1 MNISNLWA
9 SSLFCFAVFAVIWA
23 LGDIIAVKSKGYIS
37 GIVVGAAVYL
47 FGFISGIIP
56 RDIIGP
62 DGASLGSAIA
72 NSTMSTAVSA
82 WAMALLITNL
92 GTIIDMDQLI
102 KEWKTVVVA
111 LCALVGIAAISFT
124 ASTALFGR
132 EYALSAASP
141 LSGGLVAGIL
151 TTNAAQAAGKPEF
164 GAFAMLCVA
173 FQNFVGLPVAS
184 FTLKNEARKLMA
196 NGGRVQVEEKTTAA
210 AKKFNICLLPEL
222 PATLNTSFVIIAKMA
237 IVVVIANL
245 INIAVPAINVNI
257 LYLLCG
263 IVACEIGF
271 LDKQALNKA
280 NANGMVMLAMMAP
293 FGASFATLD
302 LNTLGKMVLP
312 LIGCLILG
320 AAGAMIVGV
329 IAGKFVG
336 WGANVAMAVSVTCLI
351 GYPGTQIITDEVCK
365 TLDCDDEMKARVKE
379 YILPKMIVGGFVT
392 VTIASVIFAGIVT
405 PMIFR

>member
-1 MNISNLWA
+1 MNLSNLWA
-9 SSLFCFAVFAVIWA
+9 SSLFCFSVFAVIWA
-23 LGDIIAVKSKGYIS
+23 FGDIIAVKSKGYIS
-37 GIVVGAAVYL
+37 GIVVGAAAYL

-56 RDIIGP
+56 NDIIGAN
-62 DGASLGSAIA
+62 GASIGSAIA
-72 NSTMSTAVSA
+72 NSTMSAAVSA

-92 GTIIDMDQLI
+92 GTLIDMDQLI
-102 KEWKTVVVA
+102 REWKTVVVA
-111 LCALVGIAAISFT
+111 LCSLVGIALISFT
-124 ASTALFGR
+124 LSSVVFGR

-151 TTNAAQAAGKPEF
+151 TTNAAQAAGRPEF

-184 FTLKNEARKLMA
+184 ITLKKEARKIMK
-196 NGGRVQVEEKTTAA
+196 GEMQTDIQEKSSES
-210 AKKFNICLLPEL
+210 AKKFNIRFIPET
-222 PATLNTSFVIIAKMA
+222 PKVLNTSFVIIAKLA
-237 IVVVIANL
+237 IVIVIANL
-245 INIAVPAINVNI
+245 INIAIPAINVNI

-263 IVACEIGF
+263 VLACETGF
-271 LDKQALNKA
+271 LDKQSLTKA

-312 LIGCLILG
+312 LIGCLVFG
-320 AAGAMIVGV
+320 AAGAMIIGL
-329 IAGKFVG
+329 IAGKIVG
-336 WGANVAMAVSVTCLI
+336 WSPAIAMAVSVTCLI

-365 TLDCDDEMKARVKE
+365 TLNCDEETRAKIKN